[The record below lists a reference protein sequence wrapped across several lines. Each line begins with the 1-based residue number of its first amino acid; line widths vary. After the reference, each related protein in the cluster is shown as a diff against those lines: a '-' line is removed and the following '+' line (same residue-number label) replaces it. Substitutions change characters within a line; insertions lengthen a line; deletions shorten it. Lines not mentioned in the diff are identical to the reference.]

1 MKKYFLVILTFLLIS
16 GCHGDDHDHDHDHD
30 DGHGHAHN
38 SEAPKIYSTDN
49 EYLTNLNLMKGHLW
63 VGIELYKAKHI
74 ENAKRHMKHPK
85 SELYGDIIPTFE
97 AKGTAGFAAELEGLA
112 LSVENEES
120 ISTIENNYQNLFDAI
135 DNNQQFVADVNKSID
150 GKITL
155 VVSLLE
161 IAAEEY
167 AIGIIEGEVK
177 NKFEYQDALG
187 FTEVAKNILKNIQ
200 TDDMSEKDR
209 LAKVISI
216 IDSLSILW
224 PQLVPTGNIDGDS
237 KSILDAVK
245 EIKKI

>member
-16 GCHGDDHDHDHDHD
+16 GCHGDDHDHDHD

-97 AKGTAGFAAELEGLA
+97 AKGTAGFAAELESLA

-167 AIGIIEGEVK
+167 AVGIIEGEVK

>member
-16 GCHGDDHDHDHDHD
+16 GCHGDDHDHDHD

-167 AIGIIEGEVK
+167 AVGIIEGEVK

-216 IDSLSILW
+216 IDTLSILW

>member
-16 GCHGDDHDHDHDHD
+16 GCHGDDHDHDHD

>member
-167 AIGIIEGEVK
+167 AVGIIEGEVK

-209 LAKVISI
+209 LAKVINI

-237 KSILDAVK
+237 KSITNAVK

>member
-16 GCHGDDHDHDHDHD
+16 GCHGDDHDHD

-167 AIGIIEGEVK
+167 AVGIIEGEVK

-209 LAKVISI
+209 LAKVINI

>member
-16 GCHGDDHDHDHDHD
+16 GCHGDDHDHDHD

-167 AIGIIEGEVK
+167 AVGIIEGEVK

-224 PQLVPTGNIDGDS
+224 PQLVPIGNIDGDS

>member
-1 MKKYFLVILTFLLIS
+1 MKKYFLVMLTFLLIS
-16 GCHGDDHDHDHDHD
+16 GCLGDDHDHD

-120 ISTIENNYQNLFDAI
+120 IATIENNYQNLFDAI

-167 AIGIIEGEVK
+167 AVGIIEGEVK

>member
-16 GCHGDDHDHDHDHD
+16 GCHGDDHDHDHD

-63 VGIELYKAKHI
+63 VGIELFKAKHI

-97 AKGTAGFAAELEGLA
+97 AKGTAGFAAELESLA

-167 AIGIIEGEVK
+167 AVGIIEGEVK

>member
-16 GCHGDDHDHDHDHD
+16 GCHGDDHDHD

-120 ISTIENNYQNLFDAI
+120 ISTIENNYQNLFDVI

-167 AIGIIEGEVK
+167 AVGIIEGEVK

-224 PQLVPTGNIDGDS
+224 PQLVPIGNIDGDS

>member
-16 GCHGDDHDHDHDHD
+16 GCHGDDHDHDHD

-97 AKGTAGFAAELEGLA
+97 AKGTAGFAAELEDLA

-167 AIGIIEGEVK
+167 AVGIIEGEVK

>member
-16 GCHGDDHDHDHDHD
+16 GCHGDDHDHDHD

-167 AIGIIEGEVK
+167 AVGIIEGEVK

>member
-16 GCHGDDHDHDHDHD
+16 GCHGDDHDHDHD

-97 AKGTAGFAAELEGLA
+97 AKGTKGFAAELEGLA

-120 ISTIENNYQNLFDAI
+120 ISTIENNYQILFDAI

-167 AIGIIEGEVK
+167 AVGIIEGEVK

-209 LAKVISI
+209 LAKVINI

>member
-16 GCHGDDHDHDHDHD
+16 GCHGDDHDHDHD
-30 DGHGHAHN
+30 DGHGHSHN

-63 VGIELYKAKHI
+63 VGIELFKAKHI

-85 SELYGDIIPTFE
+85 SELYGDIIQTFE
-97 AKGTAGFAAELEGLA
+97 AKGTAGFAAELEDLA

-120 ISTIENNYQNLFDAI
+120 ISTIENNYQNLFDVI

-167 AIGIIEGEVK
+167 AVGIIEGEVK

-187 FTEVAKNILKNIQ
+187 FTEVAKNILKKIQ
-200 TDDMSEKDR
+200 TDDTSEKDR
-209 LAKVISI
+209 LAKAISI

>member
-16 GCHGDDHDHDHDHD
+16 GCHGDDHDHDHD

-38 SEAPKIYSTDN
+38 SEVPKIYSTDN

-167 AIGIIEGEVK
+167 AVGIIEGEVK

>member
-167 AIGIIEGEVK
+167 AVGIIEGEVK

-224 PQLVPTGNIDGDS
+224 PQLVPIGNIDGDS

>member
-16 GCHGDDHDHDHDHD
+16 GCHGDDHDHD

-97 AKGTAGFAAELEGLA
+97 AKGTKGFAAELEGLA

-167 AIGIIEGEVK
+167 AVGIIEGEVK

-200 TDDMSEKDR
+200 TDDMSEKER
-209 LAKVISI
+209 LAKAISI

>member
-1 MKKYFLVILTFLLIS
+1 MKKYFLVILSFLLIS
-16 GCHGDDHDHDHDHD
+16 VCHGDDHDHD

-38 SEAPKIYSTDN
+38 SEVPKIYSTDN

-97 AKGTAGFAAELEGLA
+97 AKGTKGFAAELEGLA

-120 ISTIENNYQNLFDAI
+120 VSTIENNYQILFDAI

-167 AIGIIEGEVK
+167 AVGIIEGEVK

-200 TDDMSEKDR
+200 TDDTSEKDR
-209 LAKVISI
+209 LAKAISI

-237 KSILDAVK
+237 KSITNAVK
-245 EIKKI
+245 EIKKN

>member
-16 GCHGDDHDHDHDHD
+16 GCHGDDHDHD

-63 VGIELYKAKHI
+63 VGIELFKAKHI

-97 AKGTAGFAAELEGLA
+97 AKGTAGFAAELESLA

-167 AIGIIEGEVK
+167 AVGIIEGEVK

>member
-16 GCHGDDHDHDHDHD
+16 GCHGDDHDHD

-167 AIGIIEGEVK
+167 AVGIIEGEVK

>member
-16 GCHGDDHDHDHDHD
+16 GCHGDDHDHDHD
-30 DGHGHAHN
+30 DGHGHSHN

-167 AIGIIEGEVK
+167 AVGIIEGEVK

-209 LAKVISI
+209 LAKVINI

>member
-16 GCHGDDHDHDHDHD
+16 GCHGDDHDHDHD

-38 SEAPKIYSTDN
+38 SEVPKIYSTDN

-97 AKGTAGFAAELEGLA
+97 AKGTKGFAAELEGLA

-120 ISTIENNYQNLFDAI
+120 VSTIENNYQILFDAI

-167 AIGIIEGEVK
+167 AVGIIEGEVK

>member
-167 AIGIIEGEVK
+167 AVGIIEGEVK

-200 TDDMSEKDR
+200 TDDMSEKER
-209 LAKVISI
+209 LAKAISI

-237 KSILDAVK
+237 KSITNAVK
-245 EIKKI
+245 EIKKN

>member
-38 SEAPKIYSTDN
+38 SEVPKIYSTDN

-167 AIGIIEGEVK
+167 AVGIIEGEVK

>member
-16 GCHGDDHDHDHDHD
+16 GCHGDDHD

-63 VGIELYKAKHI
+63 VGIELFKAKHI

-97 AKGTAGFAAELEGLA
+97 AKGTKGFAAELEGLA

-120 ISTIENNYQNLFDAI
+120 VSTIENNYQILFDAI

-167 AIGIIEGEVK
+167 AVGIIEGEVK

-187 FTEVAKNILKNIQ
+187 FTEVAKNILKNI
-200 TDDMSEKDR
+200 
-209 LAKVISI
+209 
-216 IDSLSILW
+216 LS
-224 PQLVPTGNIDGDS
+224 
-237 KSILDAVK
+237 
-245 EIKKI
+245 

>member
-16 GCHGDDHDHDHDHD
+16 GCHGDDHDHDHD

-63 VGIELYKAKHI
+63 VGIELFKAKHI

-167 AIGIIEGEVK
+167 AVGIIEGEVK

>member
-1 MKKYFLVILTFLLIS
+1 
-16 GCHGDDHDHDHDHD
+16 
-30 DGHGHAHN
+30 
-38 SEAPKIYSTDN
+38 
-49 EYLTNLNLMKGHLW
+49 MKGHLW

-135 DNNQQFVADVNKSID
+135 DKNQQFVADVNKSID

-167 AIGIIEGEVK
+167 AVGIIEGEVK